1 MKKGLGRGLSALIPE
16 VSEEENKEIEKEV
29 ISLKITNLEPNE
41 NQPRKVFDQEKLEA
55 LAQSIKEH
63 GVIQPIIVKKK
74 ENGFYMIIAGER
86 RWRAARIAGLKEIP
100 VVIKEY
106 DEKTITEI
114 SLIENLQREDLNPI
128 EEAMGYERLLKD
140 FKMTQEEISQ
150 RVGKS
155 RPAITNTMRIL
166 NLSPAVKKLVEQ
178 LEISPGHGRALLG
191 IEDEELQEKLAYLI
205 IEKDLSVRQT
215 ESMVNSINEE
225 KEKESAPKKEKKTV
239 LNVAARELEESLS
252 NLLETKVRVQQGRN
266 KGKIEIEYY
275 NKESLDRIVGLL
287 RGR

>member
-114 SLIENLQREDLNPI
+114 SLIENLQRKDLNPI

-225 KEKESAPKKEKKTV
+225 KEKERTPKKEKKTV

-252 NLLETKVRVQQGRN
+252 NLLETKVRVQQGKN

-275 NKESLDRIVGLL
+275 NQESLDRIVGLL

>member
-16 VSEEENKEIEKEV
+16 VSEEENQKIEKEV
-29 ISLKITNLEPNE
+29 VSLKITNLEPNE

-275 NKESLDRIVGLL
+275 NQESLDRIVGLL

>member
-225 KEKESAPKKEKKTV
+225 KEKERTPKKEKKTV

-252 NLLETKVRVQQGRN
+252 NLLETKVRVQQGKN

-275 NKESLDRIVGLL
+275 NQESLDRIVGLL